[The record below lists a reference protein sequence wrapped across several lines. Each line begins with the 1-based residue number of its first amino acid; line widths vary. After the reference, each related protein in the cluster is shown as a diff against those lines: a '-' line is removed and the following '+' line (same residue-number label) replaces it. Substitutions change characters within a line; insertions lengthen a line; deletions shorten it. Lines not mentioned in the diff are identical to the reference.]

1 MFPGSVIEMIS
12 VAEESGRLDKE
23 LIRLADVTEKE
34 LDQELKTAVA
44 LMEPAMLFMIA
55 GFIGTI
61 FVGMV
66 MPIFTIQDYI
76 K

>member
-1 MFPGSVIEMIS
+1 MIS